1 MILRKRAVR
10 AKIPQSQI
18 FDISAKKAKDTL
30 AIVQADNNIKLALL
44 ELILTVEP
52 TDIDGFDIADITP
65 PNAETID
72 ENYREPLPV
81 PLQIYEQ
88 TLNNK
93 PEIKSAII
101 GVASA
106 QKSLKIAKAD
116 YLPTV
121 SLQAGSRY

>member
-18 FDISAKKAKDTL
+18 FYINAKKAKDTL

-72 ENYREPLPV
+72 V
-81 PLQIYEQ
+81 
-88 TLNNK
+88 
-93 PEIKSAII
+93 
-101 GVASA
+101 VAS
-106 QKSLKIAKAD
+106 SCCND
-116 YLPTV
+116 NN
-121 SLQAGSRY
+121 